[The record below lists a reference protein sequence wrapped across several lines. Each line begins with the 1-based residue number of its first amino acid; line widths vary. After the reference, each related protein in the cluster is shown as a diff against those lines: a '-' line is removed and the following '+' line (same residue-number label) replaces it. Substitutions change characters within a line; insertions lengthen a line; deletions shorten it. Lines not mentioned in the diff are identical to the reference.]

1 MSGAPPA
8 TGEAQVA
15 TASLP
20 AAGGGLIQRAR
31 EVWSRLGPTL
41 RVFSLLRLLVIA
53 GSLFWVLLAP
63 LPPGLR
69 WHLGL
74 LLLAFTAYSVGLHAL
89 VLARGFTIAALDLW
103 VFGLDL
109 AFATALVHLTGG
121 LASDF
126 YLALYLLT
134 ALQAFYYGLRRGIA
148 ASALSFLLY
157 VAVARPGL
165 APEAW
170 SALVL
175 RGAFL
180 WLLGVTLGL
189 LSERERSRR
198 REMVQLNRDLT
209 EQRERIKEIVETMQD
224 GVIVLDREGKVTH
237 WNRALEERYGV
248 KREEV
253 LGRDLLDTFPAL
265 REEGFPAFLE
275 QVYAGQAGAVT
286 LERFAHRTLRRGDVV
301 LNLKGTAMRDLR
313 GEVQGAL
320 ITVEDVTER
329 VGLEKAVQQA
339 EKMAAI
345 GTLSAG
351 LAHEINN
358 PIGVIASR
366 VECMLWEADEQDLS
380 EMVRGDLQVIAKHA
394 DRVARITQGLL
405 SFSRQQAWRLS
416 PVDVN
421 TVVEEALVLVEKQLA
436 REQVTLERDVPPGLP
451 AVLGSANHLQQVV
464 LNLLTNAREAMP
476 EGGRLRVATRR
487 NGGSIEVEVTDTG
500 KGIPAE
506 HLSKVF
512 DPFFTTKEKGTG
524 LGLAVSYGIV
534 RDHGGTLTVRSRE
547 GVGTTFLITLPV
559 AGER

>member
-1 MSGAPPA
+1 
-8 TGEAQVA
+8 
-15 TASLP
+15 
-20 AAGGGLIQRAR
+20 
-31 EVWSRLGPTL
+31 
-41 RVFSLLRLLVIA
+41 
-53 GSLFWVLLAP
+53 
-63 LPPGLR
+63 
-69 WHLGL
+69 
-74 LLLAFTAYSVGLHAL
+74 
-89 VLARGFTIAALDLW
+89 
-103 VFGLDL
+103 
-109 AFATALVHLTGG
+109 
-121 LASDF
+121 
-126 YLALYLLT
+126 
-134 ALQAFYYGLRRGIA
+134 FYYGLRRGIV

-157 VAVARPGL
+157 AAVARPGL

-170 SALVL
+170 SALAL

-189 LSERERSRR
+189 LSERERRR
-198 REMVQLNRDLT
+198 RWEMVQLNRDLT

-224 GVIVLDREGKVTH
+224 GVIVLDRERKVTH
-237 WNRALEERYGV
+237 WNRALEERYAV

-253 LGRDLLDTFPAL
+253 LGRDLLDVFPAL

-275 QVYAGQAGAVT
+275 QVYAGQTGAVT
-286 LERFAHRTLRRGDVV
+286 LERFAHRTLHRGDVI
-301 LNLKGTAMRDLR
+301 LNVKGTAMRDLR

-320 ITVEDVTER
+320 VTVEDITER

-380 EMVRGDLQVIAKHA
+380 ETVRGDLQVIAKHA

-436 REQVTLERDVPPGLP
+436 REQVTLERDVAPGLP
-451 AVLGSANHLQQVV
+451 AVLGSANHLEQVI

-534 RDHGGTLTVRSRE
+534 RDHQGTLTVRSRE
-547 GVGTTFLITLPV
+547 GAGTTFLITLPV

>member
-1 MSGAPPA
+1 
-8 TGEAQVA
+8 
-15 TASLP
+15 LP
-20 AAGGGLIQRAR
+20 AAGGGLVQRVR
-31 EVWSRLGPTL
+31 EVWGRLGPTL
-41 RVFSLLRLLVIA
+41 QVFALLRVLVIA
-53 GSLFWVLLAP
+53 GSLLWVLLAP

-74 LLLAFTAYSVGLHAL
+74 LLLTFAAYSAGLYAL
-89 VLARGFTIAALDLW
+89 VLARGFTIAALNLW
-103 VFGLDL
+103 VFALDL

-121 LASDF
+121 LGSDF
-126 YLALYLLT
+126 YLAFYLLT
-134 ALQAFYYGLRRGIA
+134 ALQAFYYGLRRGIV
-148 ASALSFLLY
+148 ASVLSFLLY
-157 VAVARPGL
+157 AAVARPGL
-165 APEAW
+165 AMDAW
-170 SALVL
+170 SALAL

-180 WLLGVTLGL
+180 GLLGVTLGL
-189 LSERERSRR
+189 LSERERRRR
-198 REMVQLNRDLT
+198 REMTQLNRDLT

-253 LGRDLLDTFPAL
+253 LGRDFLDAFPAL

-275 QVYAGQAGAVT
+275 QVYAGRAGAVT

-329 VGLEKAVQQA
+329 VGLEKAIQQA

-366 VECMLWEADEQDLS
+366 VECMLLEADEQGLS

-394 DRVARITQGLL
+394 DRVARTTQGLL

-416 PVDVN
+416 PVDIN
-421 TVVEEALVLVEKQLA
+421 TVVEAALVLVEKQLA
-436 REQVTLERDVPPGLP
+436 REQVTLEQDLTPGLP
-451 AVLGSANHLQQVV
+451 AVLGSANHLEQVV

-524 LGLAVSYGIV
+524 LGLAISYGIV
-534 RDHGGTLTVRSRE
+534 RDHRGTLTVRSGE
-547 GVGTTFLITLPV
+547 GEGTTFLITLPV

>member
-1 MSGAPPA
+1 MTAAPP
-8 TGEAQVA
+8 V
-15 TASLP
+15 
-20 AAGGGLIQRAR
+20 AGGGQAAASPPAGSTGVIERAR

-41 RVFSLLRLLVIA
+41 QVFALLRVLVIA
-53 GSLFWVLLAP
+53 GSLLWVLLVP
-63 LPPGLR
+63 VPFTLR
-69 WHLGL
+69 QHLGL
-74 LLLAFTAYSVGLHAL
+74 LLLTFTAYSVGLHAL

-126 YLALYLLT
+126 YLAFYLLT

-157 VAVARPGL
+157 VAVAQPGL
-165 APEAW
+165 APQAW

-198 REMVQLNRDLT
+198 REMIQLNRDLM

-224 GVIVLDREGKVTH
+224 GLIVLDRERKVTH
-237 WNRALEERYGV
+237 WNRAMEERYDV

-253 LGRDLLDTFPAL
+253 LGRDLREVFPVL
-265 REEGFPAFLE
+265 WEEGFPAFLE
-275 QVYAGQAGAVT
+275 QVYAGQTGAVT
-286 LERFAHRTLRRGDVV
+286 LERYAHRTLRRGDVIV
-301 LNLKGTAMRDLR
+301 NVKGTAMRDIW
-313 GEVQGAL
+313 GEVQGVL
-320 ITVEDVTER
+320 ITVEDVTDR
-329 VGLEKAVQQA
+329 TALEKAVQQT

-358 PIGVIASR
+358 PMGVIASR
-366 VECMLWEADEQDLS
+366 VECMLMEADEQGLS
-380 EMVRGDLQVIAKHA
+380 EMARGDLKVIARHA

-416 PVDVN
+416 PVDLN

-436 REQVTLERDVPPGLP
+436 REQVTLERDLTPGLP

-476 EGGRLRVATRR
+476 DGGRLRVATRQ

-524 LGLAVSYGIV
+524 LGLALSYGIV

-547 GVGTTFLITLPV
+547 GVGSTFLITLPV

>member
-1 MSGAPPA
+1 M
-8 TGEAQVA
+8 
-15 TASLP
+15 ASLP
-20 AAGGGLIQRAR
+20 AAGGGVIRRAR
-31 EVWSRLGPTL
+31 DVWGRLGPTL
-41 RVFSLLRLLVIA
+41 QVFALLRVLVIA
-53 GSLFWVLLAP
+53 GSLLWVLLAP
-63 LPPGLR
+63 LPLTLR
-69 WHLGL
+69 QHLGL
-74 LLLAFTAYSVGLHAL
+74 LLLTFTAYSAGLYAL
-89 VLARGFTIAALDLW
+89 VLTRGLSIAALNLW

-121 LASDF
+121 LESDF
-126 YLALYLLT
+126 YLAFYLLT
-134 ALQAFYYGLRRGIA
+134 ALQAFYYGLRRGIVG
-148 ASALSFLLY
+148 SALSFLLY

-165 APEAW
+165 APDAW
-170 SALVL
+170 SALAL

-180 WLLGVTLGL
+180 GLLGVSLGL
-189 LSERERSRR
+189 LSERERRRR
-198 REMVQLNRDLT
+198 REMIQLNRDLT

-253 LGRDLLDTFPAL
+253 LGRDLLNAFPAL

-275 QVYAGQAGAVT
+275 QVYAGEAGAVT
-286 LERFAHRTLRRGDVV
+286 LERFAHRTLRRGDVI
-301 LNLKGTAMRDLR
+301 LNLKGAAMRDLQ

-320 ITVEDVTER
+320 ITVEDVTQR
-329 VGLEKAVQQA
+329 MGLEKAVQQA

-366 VECMLWEADEQDLS
+366 VECMLWEADEQGLS
-380 EMVRGDLQVIAKHA
+380 EMVRGDLQVIGKHA

-416 PVDVN
+416 PVDLN

-436 REQVTLERDVPPGLP
+436 REQVTLEQDLTPGLP
-451 AVLGSANHLQQVV
+451 AVLGSANHLEQVV
-464 LNLLTNAREAMP
+464 LNLLTNAREAML

-487 NGGSIEVEVTDTG
+487 QGRLVEVEVTDTG

-524 LGLAVSYGIV
+524 LGLAISYGIV

-547 GVGTTFLITLPV
+547 GAGTTFLVTVPV

>member
-1 MSGAPPA
+1 M
-8 TGEAQVA
+8 A

-20 AAGGGLIQRAR
+20 AAGGSLLQRVA
-31 EVWSRLGPTL
+31 EGWGRLGPTL
-41 RVFSLLRLLVIA
+41 QVFALLRVLVIA
-53 GSLFWVLLAP
+53 GSLLWVLLAP
-63 LPPGLR
+63 LPPTLR
-69 WHLGL
+69 QGLGL
-74 LLLAFTAYSVGLHAL
+74 LLLAFTVYSAALYAL
-89 VLARGFTIAALDLW
+89 VLAREFTIAALSLW
-103 VFGLDL
+103 VFALDL
-109 AFATALVHLTGG
+109 AFAAALVHLTGG
-121 LASDF
+121 IGSEF
-126 YLALYLLT
+126 YLAFYLLT
-134 ALQAFYYGLRRGIA
+134 ALQAFYYGLRRGIT

-165 APEAW
+165 AAEAW

-180 WLLGVTLGL
+180 GLLGVSLGL
-189 LSERERSRR
+189 LSEREQRRR
-198 REMVQLNRDLT
+198 REMTQLNWDLT

-224 GVIVLDREGKVTH
+224 GVIVLDRDREVTH

-253 LGRDLLDTFPAL
+253 LGRDLLDAFPAL

-275 QVYAGQAGAVT
+275 QVYAGRAGAVM
-286 LERFAHRTLRRGDVV
+286 LERFAHRTLRRGDVI
-301 LNLKGTAMRDLR
+301 LNLKGTAIRNLR

-358 PIGVIASR
+358 PIGIIASR
-366 VECMLWEADEQDLS
+366 VECMLWEADEQGLS
-380 EMVRGDLQVIAKHA
+380 ETVRNDLKVIARHA

-421 TVVEEALVLVEKQLA
+421 TVVEEALVLVERQLA
-436 REQVTLERDVPPGLP
+436 REQVTLERDLTPGLP
-451 AVLGSANHLQQVV
+451 AVLGSGNHLQQVI

-500 KGIPAE
+500 RGIPAE

-524 LGLAVSYGIV
+524 LGLAISYGIV
-534 RDHGGTLTVRSRE
+534 RDHRGTLTVRSRE
-547 GVGTTFLITLPV
+547 GAGTTFLVVVPV

>member
-1 MSGAPPA
+1 M
-8 TGEAQVA
+8 
-15 TASLP
+15 ASLP
-20 AAGGGLIQRAR
+20 AAGGGVARRAR
-31 EVWSRLGPTL
+31 EVWERLGPTL
-41 RVFSLLRLLVIA
+41 QVFALLRVLVIA
-53 GSLFWVLLAP
+53 GSLLWVLLAP
-63 LPPGLR
+63 LPLSLR
-69 WHLGL
+69 QHLGL
-74 LLLAFTAYSVGLHAL
+74 LLLAFTAYSAGLYAL
-89 VLARGFTIAALDLW
+89 VLARGFTIAALNLW
-103 VFGLDL
+103 VFVLDL
-109 AFATALVHLTGG
+109 AFATVLVHLTGG
-121 LASDF
+121 LESDF
-126 YLALYLLT
+126 YLAFYLLT
-134 ALQAFYYGLRRGIA
+134 ALQAFYYGLRRGIV

-165 APEAW
+165 ALDTW
-170 SALVL
+170 SALAL

-180 WLLGVTLGL
+180 GLLGVTLGL
-189 LSERERSRR
+189 LSERERRRR
-198 REMVQLNRDLT
+198 REMIQLNRDLT

-224 GVIVLDREGKVTH
+224 GVIVLNREGKVTH

-253 LGRDLLDTFPAL
+253 LGRDFLDAFPAL

-286 LERFAHRTLRRGDVV
+286 LERFAHRTLHRGDVI

-320 ITVEDVTER
+320 ITVEDITER
-329 VGLEKAVQQA
+329 VGLEKAVQQV

-366 VECMLWEADEQDLS
+366 VECMLWEADEQGLS

-436 REQVTLERDVPPGLP
+436 REQVTLERDLPPGLP
-451 AVLGSANHLQQVV
+451 AVLGSANHLEQVL
-464 LNLLTNAREAMP
+464 LNLVTNAREAMP

-524 LGLAVSYGIV
+524 LGLAISYGIV

-547 GVGTTFLITLPV
+547 GAGTTFLVTVPV
-559 AGER
+559 AGEQ

>member
-1 MSGAPPA
+1 VQS
-8 TGEAQVA
+8 A

-20 AAGGGLIQRAR
+20 AAGGGVARRAR
-31 EVWSRLGPTL
+31 EVWERLGPTL
-41 RVFSLLRLLVIA
+41 QVFALLRVLVIA
-53 GSLFWVLLAP
+53 GSLLWVLLAP
-63 LPPGLR
+63 LPLTLR
-69 WHLGL
+69 QHLGL
-74 LLLAFTAYSVGLHAL
+74 LLLAFTAYSAGLYAL
-89 VLARGFTIAALDLW
+89 VLARGFTIAALNLW
-103 VFGLDL
+103 VFVLDL

-121 LASDF
+121 LESDF
-126 YLALYLLT
+126 YLAFYLLT
-134 ALQAFYYGLRRGIA
+134 ALQAFYYGLRRGIV
-148 ASALSFLLY
+148 ASSLSFLLY

-165 APEAW
+165 AMDTW
-170 SALVL
+170 SALAL

-180 WLLGVTLGL
+180 GLLGVTLGL
-189 LSERERSRR
+189 LSERERRRR
-198 REMVQLNRDLT
+198 REMIQLNRDLT

-224 GVIVLDREGKVTH
+224 GVIVLNREGKVTH

-253 LGRDLLDTFPAL
+253 LGRDFLDAFPAL

-286 LERFAHRTLRRGDVV
+286 LERFAHRTLHRGDVI

-320 ITVEDVTER
+320 ITVEDITER
-329 VGLEKAVQQA
+329 VGLEKAVQQV

-366 VECMLWEADEQDLS
+366 VECMLWEADEQGLS

-436 REQVTLERDVPPGLP
+436 REQVTLERDLPPGLP
-451 AVLGSANHLQQVV
+451 AVLGSANHLEQVV

-524 LGLAVSYGIV
+524 LGLAISYGIV

-547 GVGTTFLITLPV
+547 GAGTTFLITVPV
-559 AGER
+559 ARER

>member
-1 MSGAPPA
+1 M
-8 TGEAQVA
+8 
-15 TASLP
+15 ASLP
-20 AAGGGLIQRAR
+20 AAGGGVARRAR
-31 EVWSRLGPTL
+31 EVWERLGPTL
-41 RVFSLLRLLVIA
+41 QVFALLRVLVIA
-53 GSLFWVLLAP
+53 GSLLWVLLAP
-63 LPPGLR
+63 LPLTLR
-69 WHLGL
+69 QHLGL
-74 LLLAFTAYSVGLHAL
+74 LLLAFTAYSAGLYAL
-89 VLARGFTIAALDLW
+89 VLARGFTIAALNLW
-103 VFGLDL
+103 VFVLDL

-121 LASDF
+121 LESDF
-126 YLALYLLT
+126 YLAFYLLT
-134 ALQAFYYGLRRGIA
+134 ALQAFYYGLRRGIV
-148 ASALSFLLY
+148 ASSLSFLLY

-165 APEAW
+165 AMDTW
-170 SALVL
+170 SALAL

-189 LSERERSRR
+189 LSERERRRR
-198 REMVQLNRDLT
+198 REMIQLNRDLT

-224 GVIVLDREGKVTH
+224 GVIVLNREGKVTH

-253 LGRDLLDTFPAL
+253 LGRDFLDAFPAL

-286 LERFAHRTLRRGDVV
+286 LERFAHRTLHRGDVI

-320 ITVEDVTER
+320 ITVEDITER
-329 VGLEKAVQQA
+329 LGLEKAVQQV

-366 VECMLWEADEQDLS
+366 VECMLWEADEQGFS

-436 REQVTLERDVPPGLP
+436 REQVTLERDLPPGLP
-451 AVLGSANHLQQVV
+451 AVLGSANHLEQVV

-524 LGLAVSYGIV
+524 LGLAISYGIV

-547 GVGTTFLITLPV
+547 GAGTTFLVTVPV
-559 AGER
+559 AGEQ

>member
-1 MSGAPPA
+1 MSGVRPV
-8 TGEAQVA
+8 TGEARAAPALA
-15 TASLP
+15 TAGGSIRKR
-20 AAGGGLIQRAR
+20 AAEAW
-31 EVWSRLGPTL
+31 ERLGPTL
-41 RVFSLLRLLVIA
+41 RVFALLRVLVIA
-53 GSLFWVLLAP
+53 GSLLWVLLAP
-63 LPPGLR
+63 LPAATR
-69 WHLGL
+69 QSVAL
-74 LLLAFTAYSVGLHAL
+74 LLLAFAAYSASLYAL
-89 VLARGFTIAALDLW
+89 VLLRGLTMGALNLWVFALDL
-103 VFGLDL
+103 G
-109 AFATALVHLTGG
+109 FATALVHLTGG
-121 LASDF
+121 LESNF
-126 YLALYLLT
+126 YLAFYLLT

-170 SALVL
+170 SALAL

-180 WLLGVTLGL
+180 GLLGVSLGL
-189 LSERERSRR
+189 LSERERQRR
-198 REMVQLNRDLT
+198 REMVQLNRDLM
-209 EQRERIKEIVETMQD
+209 EQRERIREIVETMQD
-224 GVIVLDREGKVTH
+224 GVIVLDRDRRVTH

-248 KREEV
+248 RREEV
-253 LGRDLLDTFPAL
+253 LGRNLLEVFPAL
-265 REEGFPAFLE
+265 REEGFSAFLD
-275 QVYAGQAGAVT
+275 QVFGGQSGTVT
-286 LERFAHRTLRRGDVV
+286 LEHFAHRTLRRGDVI
-301 LNLKGTAMRDLR
+301 LNVKGTAMRDLR
-313 GEVQGAL
+313 GEVQGTL

-329 VGLEKAVQQA
+329 VGLEKAMQQA

-366 VECMLWEADEQDLS
+366 VECMLLEADEQALS

-405 SFSRQQAWRLS
+405 SFSRPQAWRMT

-436 REQVTLERDVPPGLP
+436 QEKVTLEQELAPGLP
-451 AVLGSANHLQQVV
+451 AVLGSANHLQQVI

-487 NGGSIEVEVTDTG
+487 NGGSVEVEVTDTG

-512 DPFFTTKEKGTG
+512 DPFFTTKDKGTG
-524 LGLAVSYGIV
+524 LGLAISYGIV
-534 RDHGGTLTVRSRE
+534 RDHRGTLTVRSHE
-547 GVGTTFLITLPV
+547 GEGTTFLITLPA
-559 AGER
+559 AGGR

>member
-8 TGEAQVA
+8 TGGAQVA

-20 AAGGGLIQRAR
+20 AAGGGVARRAR
-31 EVWSRLGPTL
+31 EVWGRLGPTL
-41 RVFSLLRLLVIA
+41 QVFALLRVLVIA
-53 GSLFWVLLAP
+53 GSLLWVLLAP
-63 LPPGLR
+63 LPPAQR
-69 WHLGL
+69 QHLGL
-74 LLLAFTAYSVGLHAL
+74 FLLAFTAYSAGLYVL
-89 VLARGFTIAALDLW
+89 VLARGLTIAALSFW
-103 VFGLDL
+103 VFALDL

-126 YLALYLLT
+126 YLAFYLLT
-134 ALQAFYYGLRRGIA
+134 ALQAFYYGLRRGIV

-170 SALVL
+170 SALAL

-189 LSERERSRR
+189 LSERERRR
-198 REMVQLNRDLT
+198 RWEMVQLNRDLT

-224 GVIVLDREGKVTH
+224 GVIVLDRERKVTH
-237 WNRALEERYGV
+237 WNRALEERYAV

-253 LGRDLLDTFPAL
+253 LGRDLLDVFPAL

-275 QVYAGQAGAVT
+275 QVYAGQTGAVT
-286 LERFAHRTLRRGDVV
+286 LERFAHRTLHRGDVI
-301 LNLKGTAMRDLR
+301 LNVKGTAMRDLR

-320 ITVEDVTER
+320 VTVEDITER

-380 EMVRGDLQVIAKHA
+380 ETVRGDLQVIAKHA

-436 REQVTLERDVPPGLP
+436 REQVTLERDVAPGLP
-451 AVLGSANHLQQVV
+451 AVLGSANHLEQVI

-534 RDHGGTLTVRSRE
+534 RDHQGTLTVRSRE
-547 GVGTTFLITLPV
+547 GAGTTFLITLPV

>member
-1 MSGAPPA
+1 
-8 TGEAQVA
+8 VCHC
-15 TASLP
+15 AS
-20 AAGGGLIQRAR
+20 
-31 EVWSRLGPTL
+31 V
-41 RVFSLLRLLVIA
+41 
-53 GSLFWVLLAP
+53 
-63 LPPGLR
+63 
-69 WHLGL
+69 
-74 LLLAFTAYSVGLHAL
+74 
-89 VLARGFTIAALDLW
+89 
-103 VFGLDL
+103 
-109 AFATALVHLTGG
+109 
-121 LASDF
+121 
-126 YLALYLLT
+126 
-134 ALQAFYYGLRRGIA
+134 GLRRGIV
-148 ASALSFLLY
+148 ASSLSFLLY

-165 APEAW
+165 AMDTW
-170 SALVL
+170 SALAL

-189 LSERERSRR
+189 LSERERRRR
-198 REMVQLNRDLT
+198 REMIQLNRDLT

-253 LGRDLLDTFPAL
+253 LGRDFLDAFPAL

-286 LERFAHRTLRRGDVV
+286 LERFAHRTLHRGDVI

-320 ITVEDVTER
+320 ITVEDITER
-329 VGLEKAVQQA
+329 LGLEKAVQQV

-366 VECMLWEADEQDLS
+366 VECMLWEADEQGLS
-380 EMVRGDLQVIAKHA
+380 EMVRGDLQVIGKHA

-436 REQVTLERDVPPGLP
+436 REQVTLEQDLTPGLP
-451 AVLGSANHLQQVV
+451 AVLGSANHLEQVV

-534 RDHGGTLTVRSRE
+534 RDHLGTLTIRSGE
-547 GVGTTFLITLPV
+547 GAGTTFLITLPV